1 MALPAFGNKQS
12 YEAYFIAFDFFKV
25 IPSGDTISTAEV
37 VVLDPEGVD
46 VTIILT
52 DSAKLNISGLQVDVF
67 IQNGESGKIYKIT
80 CRIVTDKTEKY
91 EMDASITVIDI

>member
-1 MALPAFGNKQS
+1 MALTTFGNKQS

-25 IPSGDTISTAEV
+25 VPSGDTITSAEV
-37 VVLDPEGVD
+37 VVLNPEGVD
-46 VTIILT
+46 VTTILT
-52 DSAKLNISGLQVDVF
+52 DSVKLNISGLQVDVF
-67 IQNGESGKIYKIT
+67 IQNGESPKTYKTT